1 MKIVVVGGTGALGAH
16 AASYL
21 DAKGHEITIASRK
34 APPANTFVAT
44 LPFLQGDF
52 VRGDFTPDRLRGFD
66 AVVFAAGNDMRH
78 FSFSEDA
85 EEFLL
90 RANGEG
96 IPGFARAAREAGV
109 KRLVQI
115 GSAYPQATPE
125 LVKDSFYLRSR
136 LLACEGARAEGRAGF
151 DVISVNPSFMVGGL
165 PGMPSY
171 MIDPYVQWAMG
182 MAEAPMFAPAG
193 GSNFMSYRSLS
204 QAIEGALLRGEPGKA
219 YLVGDETL
227 SYAEYLNLFFEA
239 VGNPARLEA
248 RDEAHPVFP
257 DEIMIQG
264 RGNWIRYEPDVEEA
278 ALLGYVRNDVA
289 NGVAEAVAA
298 FRTTHVKAVR

>member
-16 AASYL
+16 AAGFL
-21 DAKGHEITIASRK
+21 HAKGHHVSIAARK
-34 APPANTFVAT
+34 PPPENTLVAT
-44 LPFLQGDF
+44 MPFLQGDY
-52 VRGDFTPDRLRGFD
+52 VQGDFTPDRLRGFD

-78 FSFSEDA
+78 FSHSLDA

-90 RANGEG
+90 HANGECV
-96 IPGFARAAREAGV
+96 PSFARAAREAGV
-109 KRLVQI
+109 KRMVQI
-115 GSAYPQATPE
+115 VTAYPQATPE
-125 LVKDSFYLRSR
+125 LVEDSFYLRSR
-136 LLACEGARAEGRAGF
+136 LMACEGARAEGRAGF
-151 DVISVNPSFMVGGL
+151 DVLSVNPSFMVGGT

-171 MIDPYVQWAMG
+171 NLDPLVRWAMG
-182 MAEAPMFAPAG
+182 IDEAPMYAPAG

-227 SYAEYLNLFFEA
+227 SFADYLNLYFEA
-239 VGNPARLEA
+239 AGNPVRLEE

-257 DEIMIQG
+257 DELMIQG
-264 RGNWIRYEPDVEEA
+264 RGKWVRYEPDADEA

-289 NGVAEAVAA
+289 NGVREAVAA
-298 FRTTHVKAVR
+298 FRTTHVTAV

>member
-21 DAKGHEITIASRK
+21 HGNGHEVTIASRN
-34 APPANTFVAT
+34 APPENTPVAT
-44 LPFLQGDF
+44 LQFLQGDY

-66 AVVFAAGNDMRH
+66 AVVFAAGNDLRH
-78 FSFSEDA
+78 CSFSADA
-85 EEFLL
+85 EERLW
-90 RANGEG
+90 RANVEG
-96 IPGFARAAREAGV
+96 IPRFARAAREAGV
-109 KRLVQI
+109 KRMVQI

-151 DVISVNPSFMVGGL
+151 DVLSVNPSFMVGGL

-171 MIDPYVQWAMG
+171 MLDPYVEWAMG
-182 MAEAPMFAPAG
+182 VIEAPLFAPAG

-219 YLVGDETL
+219 YLVGDETI
-227 SYAEYLNLFFEA
+227 SFADYLNLYFEA
-239 VGNPARLEA
+239 VGNPIRLEA

-257 DEIMIQG
+257 DEIMVQG
-264 RGNWIRYEPDVEEA
+264 RGNWIRYEPDPDEA
-278 ALLGYVRNDVA
+278 ALLGYARDDVA

-298 FRTTHVKAVR
+298 FKTTHAKAV